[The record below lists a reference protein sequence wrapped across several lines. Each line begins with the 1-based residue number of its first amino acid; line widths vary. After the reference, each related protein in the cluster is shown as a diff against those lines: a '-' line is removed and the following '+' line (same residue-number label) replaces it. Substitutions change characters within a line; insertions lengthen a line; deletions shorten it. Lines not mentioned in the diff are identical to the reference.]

1 MDITEYFRSTPEGL
15 QFTEQQSSHFAKS
28 VAGDFNPLH
37 DVGAKR
43 FCVPGDLLFAILLNR
58 YGVYSETTV
67 DFSGMLAAGGTL
79 QLPAAFSGALLLA
92 DQREREVLSFTGWGE
107 KTTNRVFV
115 NRLVE
120 QYVCFSGRTFPDLLV
135 PLMRDAA
142 VMINPDRPLV
152 IYKDMALRL
161 DIGKV
166 GLLVDKSEAALQEQI
181 VLLPGSSELKVN
193 GKKGVVQLG
202 FSIEFAGE
210 AIGSGE
216 KNFVLGG
223 LRDYEEQ
230 AMQGVVDTYNAR
242 KSDYKSEVC
251 DAV

>member
-1 MDITEYFRSTPEGL
+1 MNITEYFRSTTEGL
-15 QFTEQQSSHFAKS
+15 KFTEQQSSHFAKS

-43 FCVPGDLLFAILLNR
+43 FCVPGDLLFAILLSR
-58 YGVYSETTV
+58 YGAYSETAV
-67 DFSGMLAAGGTL
+67 DFSGMLAADGIL
-79 QLPAAFSGALLLA
+79 QLPAEFSGALLLT
-92 DQREREVLSFTGWGE
+92 DQREREVLSFSGWGE
-107 KTTNRVFV
+107 KTTNTAFV

-161 DIGKV
+161 KIGKV
-166 GLLVDKSEAALQEQI
+166 ARLLDKNDTVLQEQI
-181 VLLPGSSELKVN
+181 VLLPDSSVLKVN
-193 GKKGVVQLG
+193 GKKGVVQIG
-202 FSIEFAGE
+202 FRIELAGE
-210 AIGSGE
+210 SIGSGE
-216 KNFVLGG
+216 KNFVLSG

-230 AMQGVVDTYNAR
+230 AMQGVVDTYNKR
-242 KSDYKSEVC
+242 KSDYIKEVC